1 MGTIHIPLDGLHAD
15 GAHRVDGAVVIIAV
29 GQADQG
35 GPDAGDLFDLVI
47 AGVQVGH
54 HLIGGELRVMGV
66 GIGVVHHLVAR
77 VGEGLHRFGVLI
89 HPLAHHEKGGGD
101 VVLPQ
106 NIDELLG
113 VLVAPC
119 GVEADGHQLL
129 VPLDAVD
136 GQLPRGGG
144 GPHGG
149 RVIDHIEHCRR
160 QTEAG
165 CRRPPLFFDEENL
178 DVFPFFCHHY
188 STPVPLDSKSYE
200 KRAWNMSVPDAF
212 FLTGHRES
220 GAPPPAGPAPPPPP
234 CLQ

>member
-1 MGTIHIPLDGLHAD
+1 MGTIHIPLDGLHAN
-15 GAHRVDGAVVIIAV
+15 GAHRVDRAVVIIAV

-35 GPDAGDLFDLVI
+35 GPHAGDLFDLVI

-54 HLIGGELRVMGV
+54 HLVGGELGVVGV
-66 GIGVVHHLVAR
+66 GVGVVHHLVAR
-77 VGEGLHRFGVLI
+77 VGEGLHRFGVFI
-89 HPLAHHEKGGGD
+89 HPLPHHEKGGGD

-113 VLVAPC
+113 VLVAPG

-144 GPHGG
+144 GAHGG
-149 RVIDHIEHCRR
+149 WVVDHIEHHRR

-165 CRRPPLFFDEENL
+165 GRSPPPSFDEKNSDL
-178 DVFPFFCHHY
+178 IPFFCHSQHFLF
-188 STPVPLDSKSYE
+188 LDRPPRKE
-200 KRAWNMSVPDAF
+200 AAVDAI
-212 FLTGHRES
+212 L
-220 GAPPPAGPAPPPPP
+220 
-234 CLQ
+234 